1 MDTFKMKTPEL
12 RTQCAADLEKRS
24 ADTTRMTAFVGLD
37 GFVDDILHVVDK
49 RESAEKYVR
58 LPTIAQL
65 AERLA
70 AAAGR
75 STNVELV
82 SQLTK
87 LGGNGPIMANAL
99 ASFGLK
105 VTYLGILGFPNL
117 HPVFAEFA
125 KRAEVYSIAE
135 PGYTDALEFEDG
147 KIMLGKHQSLK
158 QMNWQN
164 IKSRFGKAKFAE
176 KFGQAD
182 LVGFVN
188 WTMLTHMSD
197 IWSCVLKEVCPRMPG
212 VRRKMFVDLADPEKR
227 TSEDILRAL
236 ELVTQFQKYFDVTLG
251 LNEKESYEIGKNL
264 GLPTKDNTP
273 AGLQKLCS
281 EIHLRVQVD
290 TIIIHPTAYALA
302 SGPDGSS
309 LVEGPF
315 TPKPKITTGAGD
327 HFNSGFCLGKL
338 LGFGTEQALLLGVT
352 TSGFYV
358 RTGQSP
364 SVTDLVG
371 MLRKWPS

>member
-1 MDTFKMKTPEL
+1 MNSPEL
-12 RTQCAADLEKRS
+12 REKTATDLETAAGRVS
-24 ADTTRMTAFVGLD
+24 QMTAFVGLD

-49 RESAEKYVR
+49 RESADKYVR
-58 LPTIAQL
+58 LPTIAQY

-75 STNVELV
+75 STNVEMV

-99 ASFGLK
+99 ASLGMK
-105 VTYLGILGFPNL
+105 VCYLGILGYPNL
-117 HPVFAEFA
+117 HPVFADFA
-125 KRAEVYSIAE
+125 KRAEVHSIAE

-147 KIMLGKHQSLK
+147 KIMHGKHQSLK
-158 QMNWQN
+158 QMNWEN
-164 IKSRFGKAKFAE
+164 IKSRFGKDNFTSKFCA
-176 KFGQAD
+176 AD

-197 IWSCVLKEVCPRMPG
+197 IWSAVLKEVCPSIKG
-212 VRRKMFVDLADPEKR
+212 ARRKLFIDLADPEKR
-227 TSEDILRAL
+227 TSDDILRAL
-236 ELVTQFQKYFDVTLG
+236 ELIGMFQKHFDVVLG
-251 LNEKESYEIGKNL
+251 LNEKESHEIGRNL
-264 GLPTKDNTP
+264 GLKTSDHTPT
-273 AGLQKLCS
+273 GLQRLCQ
-281 EIHLRVQVD
+281 EIHLRIQVD
-290 TIIIHPTAYALA
+290 TIVVHPTAFALA
-302 SGPDGSS
+302 SGPDGEAM
-309 LVEGPF
+309 VEGPF

-338 LGFGTEQALLLGVT
+338 LGFPTDRCLVTGVA

-364 SVTDLVG
+364 SIANLAE